1 MNAMKILLVEDTK
14 EQQQAFINAVDV
26 FNEKYDLTVETD
38 IVTDPLSALEKIDD
52 SYSGAILD
60 MKSDNDHEGGNK
72 IVRRLHDLSISVPVI
87 FVTGHLDRVKEDP
100 LIIRKRRHDAD
111 TYESDLLFLQ
121 EWLKTEPNAAETAQA
136 YTALIQESE
145 GWWIGW
151 ILEVRG
157 VICQERTRS
166 ELLDTLQI
174 TLREML
180 EDEMPEVSRL
190 TESEVEAVKASDILE
205 FGVPGASNQTES
217 GFEEVR
223 IDV

>member
-1 MNAMKILLVEDTK
+1 MSTMKILLVEDSKK
-14 EQQQAFINAVDV
+14 EQQNFIYAVDA

-38 IVTDPLSALEKIDD
+38 IVENTWSALDKIDN

-87 FVTGHLDRVKEDP
+87 FVTGHLDMVEEDP
-100 LIIRKRRHDAD
+100 LIIRKRDHDDD

-121 EWLKTEPNAAETAQA
+121 EWLKTESSPTEIAQT
-136 YTALIQESE
+136 YTALIRESE

-151 ILEVRG
+151 ILEVGG
-157 VICQERTRS
+157 VTCQERTRS

-174 TLREML
+174 TLREIL
-180 EDEMPEVSRL
+180 EDKTLEVSRR
-190 TESEVEAVKASDILE
+190 TESESEAVKISDILE
-205 FGVPGASNQTES
+205 FGVPGASNQAES